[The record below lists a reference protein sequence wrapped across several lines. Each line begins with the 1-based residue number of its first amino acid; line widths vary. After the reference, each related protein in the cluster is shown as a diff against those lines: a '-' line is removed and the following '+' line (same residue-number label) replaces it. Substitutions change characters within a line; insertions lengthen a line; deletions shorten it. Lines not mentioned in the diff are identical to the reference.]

1 MMRWLHRLEDLLFQR
16 SRTMPAPW
24 GPVLRVLRFPAA
36 LLRDW
41 LRGEINLRAMSLV
54 YTTLL
59 SLVPLMA
66 FSFSILKGLGARDDL
81 ELLVYEFFR
90 PMGSGAT
97 QLTARV
103 MQFVENV
110 RGGVL
115 GSIGLA
121 FLVWTVIATIQKV
134 EESFNFIW
142 RVERPRNLA
151 RRLSEYLSVLI
162 VGPVLLG
169 VIIGFFGAASSSRFA
184 LFLQNFL
191 GLSRVLQFLANLAP
205 YFVVTLVL
213 SFMYAFVPNTRV
225 RVYAALTGGIFAGVL
240 WAVMGKIFATFIV
253 FSSQMM
259 AIYTGF
265 AVVLTTLIWVY
276 MNWLVLLIGAQLSF
290 YVQHPQYLRHGQAQ
304 VVLTNGAVERVA
316 LSVMCL
322 VARDYAQGKTYWTS
336 NRLARELD
344 VPGIALSPVL
354 ARLERKGLLLATEKE
369 HLLPGKDISRI
380 ELIEILEAVRSTDPG
395 RAIVAARATPV
406 VDALMTR
413 VENVVRGDLAGQ
425 TLKDL
430 AAG

>member
-1 MMRWLHRLEDLLFQR
+1 MTRWLHRIEDLLFQR
-16 SRTMPAPW
+16 SRSMPPPW
-24 GPVLRVLRFPAA
+24 GPVLRILRFPAA

-41 LRGEINLRAMSLV
+41 MRGEINMRAMSLV

-97 QLTARV
+97 QLTERV

-169 VIIGFFGAASSSRFA
+169 VVIGFFGAAANSRVGS
-184 LFLQNFL
+184 FL
-191 GLSRVLQFLANLAP
+191 GSTLHLGGFSQWISGVMP
-205 YFVVTLVL
+205 YVVVTLVL
-213 SFMYAFVPNTRV
+213 AFMFAFVPNTRV
-225 RVYAALTGGIFAGVL
+225 RLYAALTGGLLAGIL
-240 WAVMGKIFATFIV
+240 WAIIGKIFTTFIV

-276 MNWLVLLIGAQLSF
+276 LNWLVLLIGAQLSF
-290 YVQHPQYLRHGQAQ
+290 YVQYPQYLRHGQAQ
-304 VVLTNGAVERVA
+304 VVLTSGTLERVA
-316 LSVMCL
+316 LSIMCL
-322 VARDYAQGKTYWTS
+322 IARDYAQGRTYWTS
-336 NRLARELD
+336 NRLAYELD

-354 ARLERKGLLLATEKE
+354 ARLERKGLLIATEKE
-369 HLLPGKDISRI
+369 HLLPGKDIARI
-380 ELIEILEAVRSTDPG
+380 ELTEILDAVRSAEPG
-395 RAIVAARATPV
+395 RAVAAARATPV

-413 VENVVRGDLAGQ
+413 VENTVRSDLAGQ

-430 AAG
+430 AAT